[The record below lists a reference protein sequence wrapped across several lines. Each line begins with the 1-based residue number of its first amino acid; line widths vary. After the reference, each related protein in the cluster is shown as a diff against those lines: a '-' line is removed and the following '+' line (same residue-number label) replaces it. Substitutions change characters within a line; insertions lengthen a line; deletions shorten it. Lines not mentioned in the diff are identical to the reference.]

1 MLTSQKKSTRAIASN
16 DKMPDMMVLL
26 YQKQCLK
33 NFQGIQELFNNPGL
47 ANYSTVYIKQYVEND
62 WMTVYGTKTSKY
74 TKWILVTRYLL
85 RTGPTTK
92 WIQSTKYG
100 LQDSALTVHISGLL
114 AQGTFSATVGVVAF
128 VRVYPD
134 AHFELLSILIF
145 DHE

>member
-1 MLTSQKKSTRAIASN
+1 
-16 DKMPDMMVLL
+16 
-26 YQKQCLK
+26 
-33 NFQGIQELFNNPGL
+33 
-47 ANYSTVYIKQYVEND
+47 
-62 WMTVYGTKTSKY
+62 MTLYGTETSSKY
-74 TKWILVTRYLL
+74 TKWILPMRYYPKYFL

-100 LQDSALTVHISGLL
+100 LQDAALTVHSSGLL

-145 DHE
+145 NHE